1 MDLKFSLHAPCLT
14 PPHIQ
19 VTLLKQNASGIGRME
34 RMFTPSVDEPIDF
47 NINMQFD
54 GSTRGI
60 VVCLFFLVLFIFVMC
75 AQIVI
80 V

>member
-1 MDLKFSLHAPCLT
+1 
-14 PPHIQ
+14 
-19 VTLLKQNASGIGRME
+19 
-34 RMFTPSVDEPIDF
+34 MFTPPVDEPIDF

-60 VVCLFFLVLFIFVMC
+60 VLCLLFHVLFPFVVC
-75 AQIVI
+75 TQIVI